1 MEKRKKFFIFT
12 IFPQFFDCF
21 KNVGIVSQAIK
32 KGLVSI
38 EAINLRDFALDKH
51 RTVDDVVYG
60 GGPGMLL
67 KPEPIFRAYD
77 YLKEKGY
84 NPYVLITE
92 PWGRK
97 FNQEFAKELSKK
109 DEIVI
114 ICGRYEGVDERVKT
128 IVDEEVSI
136 GDFILSG
143 GETAALVILDA
154 VIRLIPKVVG
164 DENSL
169 RADSFSDG
177 LLGYPNYTRPPEFR
191 GLKVPSVLTSGNHKL
206 IEKWRRWE
214 SLKKTFLYRKDLLEK
229 AYLTDEDLI
238 MLEAIKEG
246 LSFEDYLK
254 MRKEIKKRIKRKNF

>member
-1 MEKRKKFFIFT
+1 MKKFFILS

-21 KNVGIVSQAIK
+21 KNTGIVSRAIK
-32 KGLVSI
+32 RKLVSI
-38 EAINLRDFALDKH
+38 EAINIRDFATDKH

-67 KPEPIFRAYD
+67 KPEPIFKAYD
-77 YLKEKGY
+77 YLRERGH

-97 FNQEFAKELSKK
+97 FDQNFARELSEK
-109 DEIVI
+109 DELLFIA
-114 ICGRYEGVDERVKT
+114 GRYEGVDERVKT

-143 GETAALVILDA
+143 GEPAILVILDA

-164 DENSL
+164 DSESL
-169 RADSFSDG
+169 KVDSFSNG
-177 LLGYPNYTRPPEFR
+177 LLGYSNYTRPAKFR
-191 GLKVPSVLTSGNHKL
+191 DLEVPSILTSGNHNL

-214 SLKKTFLYRKDLLEK
+214 SLRRTYLKRKDLLKNVKLSE
-229 AYLTDEDLI
+229 EDLL
-238 MLEAIKEG
+238 MLEAIEKNMDFEEFLKLKKEW
-246 LSFEDYLK
+246 K
-254 MRKEIKKRIKRKNF
+254 RRKKKRK